1 MVMRMTRGGARAQR
15 WPELLALVVATLTLH
30 CITTAMP
37 TTTTADAWSPERID
51 RLARAMYPL
60 IFGRAAPATAAAFP
74 SGAAQ
79 LQQIGLTC

>member
-1 MVMRMTRGGARAQR
+1 MSFRR
-15 WPELLALVVATLTLH
+15 WPESLSPTVATLTLH

-60 IFGRAAPATAAAFP
+60 IFGRPAPAPAPANVVQLASRRP
-74 SGAAQ
+74 SRP
-79 LQQIGLTC
+79 